1 MGSAPT
7 PATRR
12 VSGPVPSP
20 PSGRPSRHHGNRP
33 RGLVEENPCGFAPP
47 RAGARAHHDR
57 RGTGGVVEQG
67 LNRGEQ
73 KDVFEH
79 RHLPVLLPPRTQH
92 VRQELHLLASQ
103 VARSFSGTAK
113 GHSAAL
119 EGCRPRYPGHPTRP
133 PPLSDP
139 SARGQDVPRRP
150 ARPRPWIRPRDRRS
164 PRSGP
169 YGASRRVSSGAQRP
183 SSAPWFRRARWRC
196 AGRRSGRRHGRTA
209 VRPAAVRTPHS
220 RHGPSPARRRCR
232 PRRRPPGRRARS
244 SLRDVVAAPQRIA
257 PPAPQPRFHVLAPG
271 HRSVPPRRTGDSS
284 TVTARTVL
292 RHEPKRA
299 PLQGCSGPTRQR
311 GGAVEPKA
319 SCGPTDPVPGP
330 GAGLSRPKQ
339 RRSRSRSRSRIRN
352 RIRNRRPATRRPP
365 RAGGSGCRKRR
376 SVRCGAGSA
385 ETGNCS

>member
-73 KDVFEH
+73 NDVFEH

-113 GHSAAL
+113 GHSAAQ
-119 EGCRPRYPGHPTRP
+119 EGFRPRYPGHPTRP

-139 SARGQDVPRRP
+139 SARGTRRP
-150 ARPRPWIRPRDRRS
+150 SPSCQTTALDPASRPAVTKIRSVRGEPSGVVRRTAAILRPVVPPGTVAMRGTSFRTTARTDCRSARRRANTSLAAWAVTSPATVPPTTTTARTASTIQPPRCRRGAAADCPASATAALSCTRPW
-164 PRSGP
+164 
-169 YGASRRVSSGAQRP
+169 ASVRP
-183 SSAPWFRRARWRC
+183 SSSY
-196 AGRRSGRRHGRTA
+196 G
-209 VRPAAVRTPHS
+209 
-220 RHGPSPARRRCR
+220 
-232 PRRRPPGRRARS
+232 
-244 SLRDVVAAPQRIA
+244 
-257 PPAPQPRFHVLAPG
+257 
-271 HRSVPPRRTGDSS
+271 
-284 TVTARTVL
+284 
-292 RHEPKRA
+292 
-299 PLQGCSGPTRQR
+299 
-311 GGAVEPKA
+311 
-319 SCGPTDPVPGP
+319 
-330 GAGLSRPKQ
+330 
-339 RRSRSRSRSRIRN
+339 
-352 RIRNRRPATRRPP
+352 
-365 RAGGSGCRKRR
+365 
-376 SVRCGAGSA
+376 
-385 ETGNCS
+385 